1 MTGINLNNIKSTYV
15 RILCTIGIILSCYA
29 LYVEHKTH
37 DKFNDKNTSIHN
49 GSTLFPIKEEDEF
62 KALCD
67 IEAIGA
73 SCR

>member
-1 MTGINLNNIKSTYV
+1 MTSSPSLYT
-15 RILCTIGIILSCYA
+15 RILCTVGIILSLYA

-37 DKFNDKNTSIHN
+37 H
-49 GSTLFPIKEEDEF
+49 STDEHGISDRENEEFQEEF